1 MNGKWFSEN
10 GNSGVKMTEAA
21 ALADAKRW
29 ADALLDREFR
39 GRGDKEKSVR
49 HRLAKKIG
57 IPESYLFRL
66 QYKTREMR
74 NVAGSVYRALML
86 AYHNAC
92 ERNEAAADRYR
103 AERLALTRGQDE
115 TTGEELLASC
125 ARMVASESGHASGP
139 HSGE

>member
-1 MNGKWFSEN
+1 MSD
-10 GNSGVKMTEAA
+10 T
-21 ALADAKRW
+21 ALTQAKGW

-66 QYKTREMR
+66 QYKTRDMKE
-74 NVAGSVYRALML
+74 VAGSVYRALMI

-92 ERNEAAADRYR
+92 EKNEAAADRYR
-103 AERLALTRGQDE
+103 DERLRLRGTHE
-115 TTGEELLASC
+115 TTGEELVASC
-125 ARMVASESGHASGP
+125 ARMVAAAS
-139 HSGE
+139 SAAASAAAE